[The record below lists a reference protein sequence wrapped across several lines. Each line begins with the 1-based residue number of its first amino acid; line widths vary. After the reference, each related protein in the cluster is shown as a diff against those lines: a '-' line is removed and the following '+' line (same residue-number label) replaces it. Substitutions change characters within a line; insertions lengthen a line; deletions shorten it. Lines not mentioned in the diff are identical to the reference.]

1 MRKVYGLLSMLLL
14 TTTIFCSFSVLSLEF
29 SQFQNDNNWLF
40 WVCFVGSIATLIP
53 LACSSKL
60 SKTVPVNYLLLLAFN
75 LFESYMVSY
84 ICTLYT
90 PESVV
95 LAAAATLAST
105 ISLTFYAYTT
115 KRDFTDCYSFMIG
128 NSN

>member
-1 MRKVYGLLSMLLL
+1 MLF
-14 TTTIFCSFSVLSLEF
+14 TTTIFCTFSVMSLEF
-29 SQFQNDNNWLF
+29 SQFQNNNSWLF
-40 WVCFVGSIATLIP
+40 WVCLVGSIATLIP

-60 SKTVPVNYLLLLAFN
+60 SKTVPTNYLLLFAFN
-75 LFESYMVSY
+75 LFESYMVSF

-105 ISLTFYAYTT
+105 IGLTFYAYTT

-128 NSN
+128 NS